1 MLYFFGQN
9 VRPGEYGP
17 IKIGVSSDPRVRLR
31 QVQTGSPH
39 EVWIMGVWPDC
50 PYTEEEIHQ
59 MFADYRMRGEWF
71 RPTQVLID
79 FIFRNCTDVGFAF
92 ASDEAV

>member
-1 MLYFFGQN
+1 MLYFFGQQTSAS
-9 VRPGEYGP
+9 EYGP
-17 IKIGVSSDPRVRLR
+17 IKIGVSSDPRARLK

-59 MFADYRMRGEWF
+59 MFAHYRMHGEWF
-71 RPTQVLID
+71 RPEQDLID
-79 FIFRNCTDVGFAF
+79 LIFTNCVDVHFAF
-92 ASDEAV
+92 FDGNP